1 MVASTF
7 VDAFRFMPSHFSLLL
22 EKAAQTAELA
32 FTALAIALL
41 IAMPL
46 GLWLGHR
53 HRGLFLALGVS
64 TLGRSL
70 PSVVLIGLGIAILG
84 VGFWNNTTALVVLA
98 IAPILT
104 NTYFGVEGVD
114 RDAVE
119 AARGMGLTETQ
130 ILTRVEVPLGLP
142 LLLAG
147 LRIAAVFVIATATI
161 AGIFGG
167 GGLGEI
173 MARPGDLRTRSGV
186 LAAAHLGR
194 RPRARSP
201 PPHWRSF
208 SAWPHVGWLRGRR
221 VPGRGAHLERR
232 ALMFRKHTRRA
243 AKAAFAISFGVA
255 LLIGLTACGGGGGG
269 SSNND
274 DDRCVRAEAG
284 DHCRHE
290 ELRRRVHPG
299 PALRAGAG
307 REGLQGHLQEQ
318 HRQLRGDRY
327 GVQEQQDQ
335 PLSGVHGRDRPRPR
349 EGQERAQVGD
359 GYLPGCKELRA
370 TEARC
375 AAPQADSVL
384 RQRHLH
390 DAHVDG
396 QEGRPE
402 DDE

>member
-1 MVASTF
+1 MEPGALMVASTF

-167 GGLGEI
+167 GGLGDI
-173 MARPGDLRTRSGV
+173 MARQVTYGLGGV
-186 LAAAHLGR
+186 FAAAIWVAGLALLTAAALALVQRVASR
-194 RPRARSP
+194 RMAPRA
-201 PPHWRSF
+201 
-208 SAWPHVGWLRGRR
+208 
-221 VPGRGAHLERR
+221 
-232 ALMFRKHTRRA
+232 
-243 AKAAFAISFGVA
+243 
-255 LLIGLTACGGGGGG
+255 
-269 SSNND
+269 
-274 DDRCVRAEAG
+274 
-284 DHCRHE
+284 
-290 ELRRRVHPG
+290 
-299 PALRAGAG
+299 
-307 REGLQGHLQEQ
+307 
-318 HRQLRGDRY
+318 
-327 GVQEQQDQ
+327 
-335 PLSGVHGRDRPRPR
+335 
-349 EGQERAQVGD
+349 
-359 GYLPGCKELRA
+359 
-370 TEARC
+370 
-375 AAPQADSVL
+375 
-384 RQRHLH
+384 
-390 DAHVDG
+390 
-396 QEGRPE
+396 
-402 DDE
+402 